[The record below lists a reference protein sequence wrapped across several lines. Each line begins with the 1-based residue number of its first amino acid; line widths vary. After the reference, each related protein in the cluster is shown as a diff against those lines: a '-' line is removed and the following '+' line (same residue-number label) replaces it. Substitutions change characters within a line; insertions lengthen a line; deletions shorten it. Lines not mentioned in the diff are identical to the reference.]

1 MSSSLAAGAQ
11 PNTLADDSAAT
22 LELVP
27 SRDLWD
33 EAYAAFRRANSQL
46 AEQYEESVMRIDQE
60 DTRLA
65 PVGSLA
71 RQAQLSAIITKR
83 LDSIEKDQYG
93 FTVAGRRVELH
104 EQSDKIVRIVMFAKD
119 FVSSAISTE
128 PHAALAWAGV
138 CVLLPL
144 LLNPISQR
152 DEATQGFE
160 SIPFIVHRYQVIERL
175 RRPNAGRIARRQAD
189 TETLVTDLENKMV
202 QLYSKILEYQ
212 IRLMR
217 QSFHNGALR
226 YGLDVFKVDDWK
238 SMLSQ
243 MKELDFECSRLA
255 REIGQEELEAGM
267 REKSAKIDALLQS
280 WNRGFQT
287 LQEQGANTYLAVD
300 AHARENR
307 GWREKDET
315 RKLLQALRAKNPYRD
330 QLERTA
336 TRQPGTC
343 NWFLKHP
350 KFQKWRGDAHS
361 KLTMGISK
369 SWLW

>member
-1 MSSSLAAGAQ
+1 
-11 PNTLADDSAAT
+11 
-22 LELVP
+22 
-27 SRDLWD
+27 
-33 EAYAAFRRANSQL
+33 
-46 AEQYEESVMRIDQE
+46 
-60 DTRLA
+60 
-65 PVGSLA
+65 
-71 RQAQLSAIITKR
+71 
-83 LDSIEKDQYG
+83 
-93 FTVAGRRVELH
+93 
-104 EQSDKIVRIVMFAKD
+104 
-119 FVSSAISTE
+119 
-128 PHAALAWAGV
+128 
-138 CVLLPL
+138 
-144 LLNPISQR
+144 
-152 DEATQGFE
+152 
-160 SIPFIVHRYQVIERL
+160 
-175 RRPNAGRIARRQAD
+175 
-189 TETLVTDLENKMV
+189 MV

-343 NWFLKHP
+343 KWFLKHP

-361 KLTMGISK
+361 KLLWVSANPGCGKSVLSKCLVEENLAILDPQHATICYFFFKDISPDSRSISK
-369 SWLW
+369 AISAILHQLFTKIPDLVEHAVPAFDENGDELPSMFSTLWEVLENAAADSRSGEVVCILDALDECEETQ